1 LCNEGFASI
10 SPQPVDRPKKINAIL
25 AELRI
30 LYEGHHLLEMLG
42 TSAGGQ
48 RRRETV
54 TLLAA
59 LRGSTEKG
67 F

>member
-1 LCNEGFASI
+1 M
-10 SPQPVDRPKKINAIL
+10 
-25 AELRI
+25 AEFRI
-30 LYEGHHLLEMLG
+30 LYEGHHLLEMFG

-54 TLLAA
+54 TLVAA
-59 LRGSTEKG
+59 FRGGTEKG